1 MMFRL
6 TPLAKALN
14 LPRTRLFG
22 LLGVLAALLA
32 LMIALLGSSGVM
44 LQQLYSSWD
53 LAKRHS
59 IMVYLPPTTPTEAL
73 APLYTAFAQ
82 NPALE
87 RVEMIPPSEVAAA
100 LTPVFPDAALASSTV
115 PLPIVAEVVMKA
127 GQPRAPMLAL
137 LQETYPMAELDDQQ
151 PMVETIARSVR
162 LLQTAGLM
170 IALALGTVLVLFM
183 ALTIRAGLL
192 AQHATVELLIQL
204 GATDAAL
211 TRTMALQTA
220 QPVWIGSWLG
230 GALAGLMLLLG
241 QSLYGFALP
250 ALVWGMVVLPIVGLP
265 VIAIVVAWLVGCR
278 VLHHA

>member
-14 LPRTRLFG
+14 LLRTRLFG
-22 LLGVLAALLA
+22 LLGILAALLA

-44 LQQLYSSWD
+44 LQQLYTNWD

-59 IMVYLPPTTPTEAL
+59 IMVYLPPTTPAEAL
-73 APLYTAFAQ
+73 APLHTAFAQ

-87 RVEMIPPSEVAAA
+87 SVRIIPPTEVAAA
-100 LTPVFPDAALASSTV
+100 LAPVFPEAASSGTL

-127 GQPRAPMLAL
+127 GQPRAPMLTL

-151 PMVETIARSVR
+151 PMVETIASSVR
-162 LLQTAGLM
+162 LLQTAGIA

-220 QPVWIGSWLG
+220 QPVWIGAWLG
-230 GALAGLMLLLG
+230 GVLAALALLLA
-241 QSLYGFALP
+241 QSMYGFALP
-250 ALVWGMVVLPIVGLP
+250 GLVWLMVMLPIVGLP
-265 VIAIVVAWLVGCR
+265 AIAVVVALLVGRR